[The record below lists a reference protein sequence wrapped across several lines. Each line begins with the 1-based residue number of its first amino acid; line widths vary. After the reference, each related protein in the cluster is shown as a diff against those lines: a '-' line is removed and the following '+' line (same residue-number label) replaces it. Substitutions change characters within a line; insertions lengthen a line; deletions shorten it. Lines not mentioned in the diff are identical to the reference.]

1 MYNALIKTHHVTS
14 RKKIAQLKKAADLH
28 SVYALL
34 RVGGTPGVMYV
45 EGSEESVKGWLG
57 IVHVRESY
65 EVERH
70 KIDQMLS
77 TGSSLQGPSAG
88 SEANTM

>member
-14 RKKIAQLKKAADLH
+14 RKKIALLKKTAERL

-45 EGSEESVKGWLG
+45 EGSEEDVKEWVGT
-57 IVHVRESY
+57 VHVRP
-65 EVERH
+65 H
-70 KIDQMLS
+70 
-77 TGSSLQGPSAG
+77 P
-88 SEANTM
+88 